1 VADGSINS
9 EQLITPFFALRRY
22 CGQLSEDSSGLHLF
36 ALLCERLHQHDLAI
50 ELLGQAIA
58 ILERAYEETE
68 DSTTE
73 KRYAI
78 ANANLG
84 RVRLAIG
91 DYQQAKVAYEVVLGL
106 LGSPVEEESIEAT
119 NRALLLAQAHFG
131 IGLASF
137 KLGEL
142 EDALTSFEASADAAP
157 IEMQDVK
164 GHITILTAQTLWAIG
179 GEDAR
184 DAARDQLLE
193 WCV

>member
-1 VADGSINS
+1 M
-9 EQLITPFFALRRY
+9 
-22 CGQLSEDSSGLHLF
+22 HLF
-36 ALLCERLHQHDLAI
+36 ALFCERLHQHDLAI
-50 ELLGQAIA
+50 ELLVQAIA

-68 DSTTE
+68 DPTTE
-73 KRYAI
+73 KRYTI

-91 DYQQAKVAYEVVLGL
+91 DHQQAKAAYEVVLGL